1 MPLILHV
8 TSPLIWQKSDVLHI
22 YTLEPGTGSQIML
35 VQLNGRMPERNSLIF
50 FSNYL
55 FANLWRNVCSDLLPI
70 FKLDCLFFFNCRGV
84 RVLYVFCIQIHYV
97 NLQVFSPILWVVFL
111 LSWYAFETQK
121 F

>member
-50 FSNYL
+50 FSNY
-55 FANLWRNVCSDLLPI
+55 I
-70 FKLDCLFFFNCRGV
+70 
-84 RVLYVFCIQIHYV
+84 
-97 NLQVFSPILWVVFL
+97 
-111 LSWYAFETQK
+111 
-121 F
+121 

>member
-1 MPLILHV
+1 MKWYLIV
-8 TSPLIWQKSDVLHI
+8 VLICVSLMTNHI
-22 YTLEPGTGSQIML
+22 EHLLMAIY
-35 VQLNGRMPERNSLIF
+35 R
-50 FSNYL
+50 L

-70 FKLDCLFFFNCRGV
+70 FKLDCLFFFNCHGV

-111 LSWYAFETQK
+111 LSWYAFETPK